1 MSKKCLVTRL
11 NGVTKNNS
19 IPRFGFIK
27 VKVEA
32 VASPTKVTQ
41 GFLFNPTENTVI
53 TIDGDGYFT
62 DESLSQNLGKT
73 KSVNAGTLSPVYVSN
88 GNFYVNIPKKVT
100 TFIPKNNSSQN
111 GTAEANNKS
120 FDIDQLKFS
129 TNIGFMEISCTGA
142 YGDIAS
148 FANMT
153 SLKDLYVSSAKGLYG
168 NIASLNKCPITIFY
182 AENTNLGGDIANLRN
197 CSICVLQGSTGF
209 YGNIENMPNIAHG
222 YFQGNA
228 IYGDVSKLNKA
239 SLLTGATCNWSW
251 KNERSSDKTIIA
263 FTDGNFGSDLDAMLI
278 NQAKCAAGSIKTI
291 KVQGTRTNAS
301 DAAIA
306 ALQGKGYTVSIS

>member
-1 MSKKCLVTRL
+1 MNNKCLVTRL
-11 NGVTKNNS
+11 NGVVENNS
-19 IPRFGFIK
+19 IPRLGFIK

-32 VASPTKVTQ
+32 VSSPTQITQ

-62 DESLSQNLGKT
+62 DKSLSQNLGKT

-88 GNFYVNIPKKVT
+88 GNFYVNIPKRVT

-111 GTAEANNKS
+111 GSAEANNKS
-120 FDIDQLKFS
+120 FDIEQPKFS
-129 TNIGFMEISCTGA
+129 TSIGSMEISNTGA
-142 YGDIAS
+142 YGDIAA

-153 SLKDLYVSSAKGLYG
+153 SLRDLYVSFAKGLYG
-168 NIASLNKCPITIFY
+168 NISSLNKCPITTFY
-182 AENTNLGGDIANLRN
+182 AEGTNLVGDIANLRN
-197 CSICVLQGSTGF
+197 CSICVIQGSTGF
-209 YGNIENMPNIAHG
+209 YGNIENMPNVAHG

-228 IYGDVSKLNKA
+228 IYGDVSKLNNA

-251 KNERSSDKTIIA
+251 KSERSSDKTIIA

-278 NQAKCAAGSIKTI
+278 NQAKCVAGSIKTI
-291 KVQGTRTNAS
+291 RVQGTRTNAS

-306 ALQGKGYTVSIS
+306 ALQGKGYTVSIY

>member
-1 MSKKCLVTRL
+1 MNNKCLVTRL
-11 NGVTKNNS
+11 NGVVENNS
-19 IPRFGFIK
+19 IPRLGFIK

-32 VASPTKVTQ
+32 VASPTEVTQ
-41 GFLFNPTENTVI
+41 GFLFNPTKNTVI

-62 DESLSQNLGKT
+62 DGSLSQNLGKT

-88 GNFYVNIPKKVT
+88 GNFYVNIPKNVT
-100 TFIPKNNSSQN
+100 TFILKNNSSPN
-111 GTAEANNKS
+111 GAAEAKNKS
-120 FDIDQLKFS
+120 FDIEQLKFS
-129 TNIGFMEISCTGA
+129 TNISFMEISNTGA

-153 SLKDLYVSSAKGLYG
+153 SLKDLYVSLSKGLYG
-168 NIASLNKCPITIFY
+168 NIASLNKCPITTFY

-197 CSICVLQGSTGF
+197 CSICVIQGSTGF
-209 YGNIENMPNIAHG
+209 YGNIENIPNIAHG

-228 IYGDVSKLNKA
+228 IYGDVSKLNVA
-239 SLLTGATCNWSW
+239 YLLTGSTCNWSW
-251 KNERSSDKTIIA
+251 KSERSSDKTIIA

-278 NQAKCAAGSIKTI
+278 NQAKCVAGSIKTI
-291 KVQGTRTNAS
+291 TVQGTRTNAS

-306 ALQGKGYTVSIS
+306 TLQGKGYTVSIN

>member
-1 MSKKCLVTRL
+1 MDNKCLVTRL
-11 NGVTKNNS
+11 NGVAENMS
-19 IPRFGFIK
+19 LPRLGFIK

-32 VASPTKVTQ
+32 VTSPTVVTQ
-41 GFLFNPTENTVI
+41 GFMFNPIIDTVI

-62 DESLSQNLGKT
+62 DGSLSQNLGKS
-73 KSVNAGTLSPVYVSN
+73 KSINASTLSPIYVSN

-111 GTAEANNKS
+111 GSAEANNKS

-129 TNIGFMEISCTGA
+129 TSISFMEISNTGA
-142 YGDIAS
+142 YGDIAA

-168 NIASLNKCPITIFY
+168 NIASLSKCPITTFY
-182 AENTNLGGDIANLRN
+182 AESTSLGGDIANLSK

-209 YGNIENMPNIAHG
+209 YGNIENMPNVSHG

-228 IYGDVSKLNKA
+228 ISGDVSKLNRA

-251 KNERSSDKTIIA
+251 KTERSSDKTIIA

-291 KVQGTRTNAS
+291 KIQGTRTNAS

-306 ALQGKGYTVSIS
+306 TLQGKGYTVSIS

>member
-1 MSKKCLVTRL
+1 MNNKCLVTRL
-11 NGVTKNNS
+11 NGVAENNS
-19 IPRFGFIK
+19 IPRLGFIK

-32 VASPTKVTQ
+32 VTSPTNVTQ
-41 GFLFNPTENTVI
+41 GFLFNPIRNTVM

-73 KSVNAGTLSPVYVSN
+73 KSVNAGTLIPVYVSN

-111 GTAEANNKS
+111 GGAQANNKS
-120 FDIDQLKFS
+120 FDIEQLKFS
-129 TNIGFMEISCTGA
+129 TNIGFMEISNTGA

-153 SLKDLYVSSAKGLYG
+153 SLRDLYVSNLKGLYG
-168 NIASLNKCPITIFY
+168 NISSLNKCPITTFY

-197 CSICVLQGSTGF
+197 CSICVIQGSTGF
-209 YGNIENMPNIAHG
+209 YGNIENMPNVAHG

-251 KNERSSDKTIIA
+251 KSERSSDKTIIA

-278 NQAKCAAGSIKTI
+278 NQAKCVAGSIKTI
-291 KVQGTRTNAS
+291 RVQGTRTNAS

-306 ALQGKGYTVSIS
+306 ALQGKGYTVSIY

>member
-1 MSKKCLVTRL
+1 MNNKCLVTRL
-11 NGVTKNNS
+11 NGVIENNS
-19 IPRFGFIK
+19 IPRLGFIK

-41 GFLFNPTENTVI
+41 GFLFNPTKNTVI

-88 GNFYVNIPKKVT
+88 GNFYVNIPKNVT

-111 GTAEANNKS
+111 GTAQANNKS
-120 FDIDQLKFS
+120 FDIEQLKFS
-129 TNIGFMEISCTGA
+129 TSIGFMEISNTGA

-153 SLKDLYVSSAKGLYG
+153 SLKDLYVSSSKGLYG
-168 NIASLNKCPITIFY
+168 NISSLNKCPITSFF
-182 AENTNLGGDIANLRN
+182 AENTNLVGDIANLRN
-197 CSICVLQGSTGF
+197 CSFCVIQRSTGF
-209 YGNIENMPNIAHG
+209 YGNIENMLNVAHG

-228 IYGDVSKLNKA
+228 IYGDVSKLNGA
-239 SLLTGATCNWSW
+239 QLLTGATCNWSW
-251 KNERSSDKTIIA
+251 KSERSSDKTIIA
-263 FTDGNFGSDLDAMLI
+263 FTNGNFGSDLDAMLI
-278 NQAKCAAGSIKTI
+278 NQAKCAVGSIKTI
-291 KVQGTRTNAS
+291 MVEGTRTNAS

>member
-1 MSKKCLVTRL
+1 MSDKCLVTRL
-11 NGVTKNNS
+11 NGVVANNS
-19 IPRFGFIK
+19 IPRLGFIK

-41 GFLFNPTENTVI
+41 GFLFNPTKNTVI

-73 KSVNAGTLSPVYVSN
+73 KSVNSGTFSPVYVSN

-120 FDIDQLKFS
+120 FDIEQLKFS
-129 TNIGFMEISCTGA
+129 TNIGFMEISNTGA

-148 FANMT
+148 FANMA
-153 SLKDLYVSSAKGLYG
+153 SLNDLYVSNAKDLYG
-168 NIASLNKCPITIFY
+168 NIASLNKCPITTFY

-197 CSICVLQGSTGF
+197 CSICILQGSTGF
-209 YGNIENMPNIAHG
+209 HGNIENMPNVVHG